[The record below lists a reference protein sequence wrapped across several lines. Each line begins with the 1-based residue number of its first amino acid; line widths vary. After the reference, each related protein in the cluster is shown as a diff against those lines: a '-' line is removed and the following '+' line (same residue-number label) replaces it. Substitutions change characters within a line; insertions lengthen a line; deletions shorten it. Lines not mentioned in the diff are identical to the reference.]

1 MVRLFLFS
9 LLLALGYGFLRIF
22 LRQLKQGPRRSAPP
36 PTQAQPGEEMVRD
49 PACGTY
55 LPTSNAIADEVGG
68 QRHYFCS
75 AACRD
80 AYRVKS

>member
-1 MVRLFLFS
+1 MVRLLLFA

-36 PTQAQPGEEMVRD
+36 PTRGGEEMVRD

-55 LPTSNAIADEVGG
+55 LPASTALIAEIKG

-80 AYRVKS
+80 AYRAQS

>member
-1 MVRLFLFS
+1 MVRLFLFF
-9 LLLALGYGFLRIF
+9 LLIAIGYGFLRIF
-22 LRQLKQGPRRSAPP
+22 LRQLQHGPKRSAPP
-36 PTQAQPGEEMVRD
+36 PTRPGEEMVRD

-55 LPTSNAIADEVGG
+55 LPASTAIADEVGG

-80 AYRVKS
+80 AYRAKP

>member
-1 MVRLFLFS
+1 MVRLFLLG
-9 LLLALGYGFLRIF
+9 LLLVLGYSFFRLF

-36 PTQAQPGEEMVRD
+36 PTQSGEAMVRD
-49 PACGTY
+49 PVCGTY
-55 LPTSNAIADEVGG
+55 LPASTALSVEVGG

-80 AYRVKS
+80 AYRSPS

>member
-9 LLLALGYGFLRIF
+9 LLLALGYYFLRIF
-22 LRQLKQGPRRSAPP
+22 LRQLQQGPRRSAPP
-36 PTQAQPGEEMVRD
+36 PASSGEEMVRD

-55 LPTSNAIADEVGG
+55 LPASNAIVTEAGG
-68 QRHYFCS
+68 QRLYFCS

-80 AYRVKS
+80 AYRAQS

>member
-1 MVRLFLFS
+1 MVRLILFS
-9 LLLALGYGFLRIF
+9 LLIAIGCGFLRIF
-22 LRQLKQGPRRSAPP
+22 LRQLQQGPKRTTPP
-36 PTQAQPGEEMVRD
+36 PQSKSGEEMVRD

-55 LPTSNAIADEVGG
+55 LPASTAIADEVGG

-80 AYRVKS
+80 AYRSK